1 MAREAYR
8 LVRKDRAESAFSGE
22 GSRLFGGRW
31 NPKGVAVV
39 YGSRHLSLCVLE
51 FRVNQDR
58 FRPQHGYVFFRVIL
72 PENLV
77 ETLPRE
83 KAPRG
88 WARRDLPSEKPTPA
102 QRFGHRWVRE
112 RRSVVLEVPS
122 AVLPQ
127 ERNYVLN
134 PQHPDF
140 AQLHVERALPVRLD
154 DRLWR

>member
-1 MAREAYR
+1 MPREAYR

-39 YGSRHLSLCVLE
+39 YASQHLSLCVLE

-58 FRPQHGYVFFRVIL
+58 FGPRDGYVFFRVTI
-72 PENLV
+72 PGNLI
-77 ETLPRE
+77 EALPRE
-83 KAPRG
+83 KVPPG
-88 WARRDLPSEKPTPA
+88 WDRRDLPSGTPTPA
-102 QRFGHRWVRE
+102 QRFGQRWVRE
-112 RRSVVLEVPS
+112 MRSAVLEVPS

-127 ERNYVLN
+127 ECNYVLN
-134 PQHPDF
+134 LQHPDF
-140 AQLHVERALPVRLD
+140 AQLHVGRALAVRLD